1 MYSFWID
8 EGTLGRT
15 ASAERLAYSASGRS
29 MYCRADGTPKT
40 IGTPLRNP
48 DYAGTLRQI
57 AEGGADVLYR
67 GTIAEP
73 LAAAMAANGALPGR
87 ADQEDYRQRQRPVL
101 GKGVDEMVKQGG
113 T

>member
-57 AEGGADVLYR
+57 AEGGADVFYR
-67 GTIAEP
+67 GTIAERI
-73 LAAAMAANGALPGR
+73 AADMAANGALLGR
-87 ADQEDYRQRQRPVL
+87 ADLADYRQLRTAPDRTSTRL
-101 GKGVDEMVKQGG
+101 NSS